1 MSSAMA
7 FRDEMAGHAT
17 LAIMALL
24 GTLLYSTTYA
34 LIYSSSS
41 SNNSTSSIVAVL
53 EMWMT
58 GVHLLSA
65 CACCAL
71 QGLLVALVGLDRP
84 VPYLAR
90 AQTAAFLG
98 IAAAVTELSW
108 DCLGNTAACVPYFG
122 AAVLPQLAAT
132 GALVWSLL
140 MYASSLGA
148 QPWTGDLPLSLGF
161 GGEEALLAA
170 AVMGFVP
177 WAVLQTLVATCGD
190 AWRVQLCS
198 AVVVTTNA
206 NVTASSIAADCGH
219 LDTNLYL
226 SAGTGFASVALACA
240 ARAFHNKN
248 SDAQQK
254 FKGLLGLL
262 AALLATAC
270 PLLLLALTP
279 SDVRLATPSSAYALT
294 NALLASTSL
303 VAPLRAVVAQQRPA
317 PTPQA
322 AQAAQPQAQQQQ
334 QATAARFWPPPA
346 PAPRSA
352 SSSLKLQ

>member
-1 MSSAMA
+1 MSSADAMA

-240 ARAFHNKN
+240 ARAFDNN
-248 SDAQQK
+248 AQQK

-303 VAPLRAVVAQQRPA
+303 VAPLRAVVAQRPA

-322 AQAAQPQAQQQQ
+322 APAAQQQQ
-334 QATAARFWPPPA
+334 PATAARFWPPPPA

>member
-41 SNNSTSSIVAVL
+41 SSSSNSSSIVAVL

-108 DCLGNTAACVPYFG
+108 DCLNSTETCVPYFG

-148 QPWTGDLPLSLGF
+148 QPWTGELPLSLGF
-161 GGEEALLAA
+161 GGEEAVLAA

-226 SAGTGFASVALACA
+226 SAGTGFASVTLACA
-240 ARAFHNKN
+240 GRGF
-248 SDAQQK
+248 AQRNPK
-254 FKGLLGLL
+254 LGGLLGVLG
-262 AALLATAC
+262 ALLATAC

-279 SDVRLATPSSAYALT
+279 SDVRLATPSSTYCLT

-303 VAPLRAVVAQQRPA
+303 VGPLRSALLRRPA
-317 PTPQA
+317 A
-322 AQAAQPQAQQQQ
+322 AAAAA
-334 QATAARFWPPPA
+334 ATATATATTNARF
-346 PAPRSA
+346 PRNNML
-352 SSSLKLQ
+352 LKLQ